1 MYDRQAVINNC
12 DERIETLSTNIEM
25 LSKRKE
31 MSNDVIKVTN
41 IIGGAA
47 PVVSAAVAAIANRS
61 VSEIAFSAIFAS
73 VLAVGGVYAT
83 KKRIESDNK
92 EIDFKI
98 SDNLRD
104 MDRLSNRKS
113 LLEQGMD
120 DEVILRRQKREK
132 RTM

>member
-1 MYDRQAVINNC
+1 MNDRQAAINNY

-104 MDRLSNRKS
+104 MDRLSNKKS

-120 DEVILRRQKREK
+120 DEVILRRQKR
-132 RTM
+132 TM

>member
-1 MYDRQAVINNC
+1 MNDRQAAINNY

-41 IIGGAA
+41 VIGGAA

-120 DEVILRRQKREK
+120 DEVILRRQKR
-132 RTM
+132 TM

>member
-1 MYDRQAVINNC
+1 MNDRQAAINNY

-41 IIGGAA
+41 VIGGAA
-47 PVVSAAVAAIANRS
+47 PVVSAAVAVIANRS

-104 MDRLSNRKS
+104 MDRLSNKKS

-120 DEVILRRQKREK
+120 DEVILRRQKR
-132 RTM
+132 TM

>member
-1 MYDRQAVINNC
+1 MYDRQAVINNY

-41 IIGGAA
+41 VIGGAA

-73 VLAVGGVYAT
+73 VLAVGGLYAT

-104 MDRLSNRKS
+104 MDRLSNKKS
-113 LLEQGMD
+113 LLEHEMD
-120 DEVILRRQKREK
+120 DELVLRRQKR
-132 RTM
+132 TM

>member
-1 MYDRQAVINNC
+1 MYDRQAVIDNC

-31 MSNDVIKVTN
+31 MSSDVIKVTN
-41 IIGGAA
+41 VIGGAA
-47 PVVSAAVAAIANRS
+47 PVVSAAVVAIANRS

-120 DEVILRRQKREK
+120 DEVILRRQKR
-132 RTM
+132 TM

>member
-41 IIGGAA
+41 VIGGAA

-120 DEVILRRQKREK
+120 DEVILRRQKR
-132 RTM
+132 TM